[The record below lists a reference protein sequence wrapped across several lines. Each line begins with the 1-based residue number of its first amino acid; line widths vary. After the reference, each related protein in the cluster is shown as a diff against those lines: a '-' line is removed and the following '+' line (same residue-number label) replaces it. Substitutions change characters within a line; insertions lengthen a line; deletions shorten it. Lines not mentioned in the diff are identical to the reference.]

1 MYLSTHHASSA
12 PLNYSPLL
20 TYAMHTRQ
28 LEQNISR
35 QHAATTAVH
44 SHCRRPHGY
53 RGDCLTTITPP
64 CEELDPPYDIKLVL
78 CRKLHLFLGKSTK
91 TAATRAALFDSNMH
105 QIICRLRLRP
115 RPTGELT
122 ALPQPLAVF
131 RGPTSK
137 ERGSE
142 GRERG
147 ELVGA

>member
-1 MYLSTHHASSA
+1 MTCINADFHRAVVATA
-12 PLNYSPLL
+12 PGEK
-20 TYAMHTRQ
+20 T
-28 LEQNISR
+28 
-35 QHAATTAVH
+35 
-44 SHCRRPHGY
+44 PH
-53 RGDCLTTITPP
+53 RAPP
-64 CEELDPPYDIKLVL
+64 CEELDPPYDIKFVL

-131 RGPTSK
+131 RGPTYK